1 MLWECTSQ
9 SFDRK
14 LMTYPIGLFEKS
26 FIKQLFTKV
35 WTRIG
40 KSTGN
45 GAVSWGWQQWKA
57 MTNPGLKGTKMEMEK
72 CGQNQERE
80 LSG

>member
-1 MLWECTSQ
+1 MLWECISQ

-14 LMTYPIGLFEKS
+14 LMTYPIGSFEKS

-35 WTRIG
+35 WTGIG

-45 GAVSWGWQQWKA
+45 GAVSWGW
-57 MTNPGLKGTKMEMEK
+57 
-72 CGQNQERE
+72 
-80 LSG
+80 